1 LRALPLACALWATSW
16 TGAAASPPLYLHPE
30 DRAVGTDRTSAV
42 AVARALLTE
51 MWPATVQQVRVDTT
65 GPHSVAGIVLSGV
78 KFHQALDLDGFLD
91 EVQTLIT
98 RAFAARPVEE
108 VDLWATVPIRVPKG
122 AVVSGDLAIPT
133 SRTVFACSVRR
144 DDLPRLRSLLRSA
157 SDVFWDDRFI
167 AQLRAAP
174 ADPGEDRSQARPIRS
189 AGK

>member
-1 LRALPLACALWATSW
+1 MCALWAASW
-16 TGAAASPPLYLHPE
+16 THAAAETALYVHPE
-30 DRAVGTDRTSAV
+30 DRAVGTDRASAV

-65 GPHSVAGIVLSGV
+65 GTHSVAGIVLSGV
-78 KFHQALDLDGFLD
+78 KFHRPLGVSAFLD
-91 EVQTLIT
+91 EVQTLVT
-98 RAFAARPVEE
+98 RAFAARPLEE

-144 DDLPRLRSLLRSA
+144 DDLPHLDALLHRA

-167 AQLRAAP
+167 AQLHAEP
-174 ADPGEDRSQARPIRS
+174 ADTGEDRPAAPPIRTP
-189 AGK
+189 GK

>member
-1 LRALPLACALWATSW
+1 V
-16 TGAAASPPLYLHPE
+16 HPE
-30 DRAVGTDRTSAV
+30 DRAVGTDRVSAV

-65 GPHSVAGIVLSGV
+65 GAHSVAGLVLSGV
-78 KFHQALDLDGFLD
+78 KFHRPLGVDGFLD
-91 EVQTLIT
+91 EVQTLIA
-98 RAFAARPVEE
+98 RAFSAKPLEE

-144 DDLPRLRSLLRSA
+144 DDLPRLRTLLHNA
-157 SDVFWDDRFI
+157 SDVFWDDAFL

-174 ADPGEDRSQARPIRS
+174 VDTGEDRSAAPPIRS